1 MSSFSQAGSLEL
13 TVLAVIVCV
22 VLAQG
27 QDSGTLGVL
36 AAFFDVMADVL
47 ALFALQPGLCGAS
60 RSVQESA

>member
-22 VLAQG
+22 VLAPG
-27 QDSGTLGVL
+27 QDSDTLGLL

-60 RSVQESA
+60 RTVQESE